1 MAIDEEA
8 ACPAEFEEGMNST
21 IPHQLNCRFIADHR
35 RPRPEAGIRY
45 PEGMKSWRTLM
56 CLAATWFV
64 ALPLCAQNERP
75 PDTNAQQSMLARIT
89 EHALHSQDQLPDFI
103 CTQLTTRSEDRSKKG
118 NRWKKLDTLEVEF
131 SFIGRHPRWK
141 LLKVNEKTTRR
152 SYDELQNGFLSDS
165 ILQFFSLPDSIF
177 GKQTRTQ
184 FAWSRWDNIDGRRME
199 VFSLRVL
206 ARYSQL
212 AFTNSYGSRVVGFH
226 GLMYADPAT
235 QTMVR
240 LELQLDLPSDF
251 TARECSLDVDYG
263 DVTIAE
269 HHFLLPVK
277 ATARLRTPSAMA
289 KNETQVVRYQK
300 YAADASV
307 TFGDQGDSK

>member
-1 MAIDEEA
+1 
-8 ACPAEFEEGMNST
+8 
-21 IPHQLNCRFIADHR
+21 
-35 RPRPEAGIRY
+35 
-45 PEGMKSWRTLM
+45 MKFWRTIM
-56 CLAATWFV
+56 CLAATWLT
-64 ALPLCAQNERP
+64 LPLWAQSERP
-75 PDTNAQQSMLARIT
+75 PDPNALESMLARIT
-89 EHALHSQDQLPDFI
+89 EHSLHSQDQLPDFI
-103 CTQLTTRSEDRSKKG
+103 CTQLTTRSEDRSGKG
-118 NRWKKLDTLEVEF
+118 SRWKKVDSLEVEF
-131 SFIGRHPRWK
+131 SFIGRRPRWK

-177 GKQTRTQ
+177 GEDARTQ
-184 FAWSRWDNIDGRRME
+184 FAWSRWDQIDGRRME

-212 AFTNSYGSRVVGFH
+212 AFTNNYGSRVVGFH

-235 QTMVR
+235 QTVMR
-240 LELQLDLPSDF
+240 LELQLDLPPDF
-251 TARECSLDVDYG
+251 AARECSLDVDYG
-263 DVTIAE
+263 PVTIAE
-269 HHFLLPVK
+269 HEFLLPVK

-307 TFGDQGDSK
+307 TFGDPGANK

>member
-1 MAIDEEA
+1 
-8 ACPAEFEEGMNST
+8 
-21 IPHQLNCRFIADHR
+21 
-35 RPRPEAGIRY
+35 
-45 PEGMKSWRTLM
+45 
-56 CLAATWFV
+56 
-64 ALPLCAQNERP
+64 
-75 PDTNAQQSMLARIT
+75 
-89 EHALHSQDQLPDFI
+89 
-103 CTQLTTRSEDRSKKG
+103 
-118 NRWKKLDTLEVEF
+118 
-131 SFIGRHPRWK
+131 
-141 LLKVNEKTTRR
+141 
-152 SYDELQNGFLSDS
+152 
-165 ILQFFSLPDSIF
+165 
-177 GKQTRTQ
+177 
-184 FAWSRWDNIDGRRME
+184 ME